1 MEMIRSLDNTVYHY
15 DNASNSW
22 YGAVGWLR
30 DTYNWL
36 GDTYNCTMESS
47 NANLKFNEKPPKEPI
62 KRFTLAFPEIDKVI
76 FHAPATVIIFKDG
89 TKSIVKCSEHDEY
102 DQEKGFA
109 MALLK
114 HVLGNKKYKTLF
126 KKYVKKA

>member
-15 DNASNSW
+15 VNASNSW
-22 YGAVGWLR
+22 YGDA
-30 DTYNWL
+30 YNSAMA
-36 GDTYNCTMESS
+36 YS
-47 NANLKFNEKPPKEPI
+47 NIKFNAKPSKKPYKQ
-62 KRFTLAFPEIDKVI
+62 FTLAFPEIDKVI